1 MPESRLSIH
10 RLSTPCRVRCP
21 SRRQRGRIH
30 GGIWLLLALAVLIGA
45 GVYRARAA
53 RQAAVPVATP
63 AVPQLRL
70 APADVLQVQSGRLA
84 RSVDVSGGLRAVDSA
99 LVKAKVAAEL
109 KSLLVREGD
118 AVKAGQ
124 LLGQLDPAES
134 EMRLRQAE
142 QTAAAAKAQLDIA
155 RRQLE
160 NSRGLVSQG
169 FVSSTA
175 LESAVATEA
184 SASANWQ
191 AATAAVDLA
200 RKTLA
205 DTRLVAPI
213 SGQVSQRLA
222 QPGERVALDGRIL
235 EIVDV
240 RQLEL
245 EAALPSESAAG
256 LAVGQTA
263 QLMVDGV
270 AAPVTAQVQRINPAA
285 QSGSRAVLA
294 YLRLPATTPGLRAG
308 LFARGS
314 VLLDEREA
322 LSVPL
327 GAVRV
332 DRAEPYVIMIV
343 AGKEGPEAQW
353 QTVVTGVQGQVLR
366 DGRLQPVLE
375 IKSGVQ
381 AGDRLLSG
389 TAGAVAAGTRL
400 VLPGGSAVA
409 PAASAPA
416 STASR

>member
-1 MPESRLSIH
+1 MPQSRLNCSRPQRFQQG
-10 RLSTPCRVRCP
+10 RLHWSV
-21 SRRQRGRIH
+21 
-30 GGIWLLLALAVLIGA
+30 WLLVLLAALIAA

-53 RQAAVPVATP
+53 RQAALPAAAPAT
-63 AVPQLRL
+63 PQLRL
-70 APADVLQVQSGRLA
+70 AASDLLQVQSGRLA

-99 LVKAKVAAEL
+99 VVKAKVAAEL

-124 LLGQLDPAES
+124 LLGQLDPAEY

-155 RRQLE
+155 RRNLE

-184 SASANWQ
+184 SAAANWQ
-191 AATAAVDLA
+191 ASSAAVDLA
-200 RKTLA
+200 RKALA
-205 DTRLVAPI
+205 DTRLIAPI
-213 SGQVSQRLA
+213 GGQVSQRLA

-235 EIVDV
+235 EIVDL

-245 EAALPSESAAG
+245 EAAIPSEKAAG

-263 QLMVDGV
+263 QLTVDGL
-270 AAPVTAQVQRINPAA
+270 AEPVTALVQRINPAA

-294 YLRLPATTPGLRAG
+294 YLRLPASLPGLRAG

-314 VLLDEREA
+314 VLMDERET

-327 GAVRV
+327 SAVRV
-332 DRAEPYVIMIV
+332 DRSEPYVIKIV
-343 AGKEGPEAQW
+343 QGKEGPEAQW
-353 QTVVTGVQGQVLR
+353 QTVVLGVQGQVLR
-366 DGRLQPVLE
+366 HGRLQAAVEL
-375 IKSGVQ
+375 KSGVQ

-389 TAGAVAAGTRL
+389 TAGTVAAGTRL
-400 VLPGGSAVA
+400 VLPG
-409 PAASAPA
+409 SAPA
-416 STASR
+416 SAAASTASH

>member
-1 MPESRLSIH
+1 M
-10 RLSTPCRVRCP
+10 
-21 SRRQRGRIH
+21 
-30 GGIWLLLALAVLIGA
+30 
-45 GVYRARAA
+45 
-53 RQAAVPVATP
+53 PVATN

-70 APADVLQVQSGRLA
+70 APSDLLTVQGGPLA
-84 RSVDVSGGLRAVDSA
+84 RSVEVSGGLRAVDSA
-99 LVKAKVAAEL
+99 VVKAKVAAEL
-109 KSLLVREGD
+109 KSLTVREGD
-118 AVKAGQ
+118 AVKVGQ
-124 LLGQLDPAES
+124 LLGQLDPAEF

-175 LESAVATEA
+175 LESAVSTEA
-184 SASANWQ
+184 SAAANWQ
-191 AATAAVDLA
+191 AASAAVDLA
-200 RKTLA
+200 RKALA

-213 SGQVSQRLA
+213 NGQVSQRLA

-235 EIVDV
+235 EIVDL

-245 EAALPSESAAG
+245 EAAVPSEQAAG

-263 QLMVDGV
+263 QLNVDGID
-270 AAPVTAQVQRINPAA
+270 APVTAQVQRINPAA

-294 YLRLPATTPGLRAG
+294 YLRLPASAPGLRTG

-314 VLLDEREA
+314 VLMDTREA

-327 GAVRV
+327 SAVRV
-332 DRAEPYVIMIV
+332 DRSAPYVIRSV
-343 AGKEGPEAQW
+343 AGKEGPEAEW

-366 DGRLQPVLE
+366 DGRRQPVVE

-389 TAGAVAAGTRL
+389 TAGTVAAGTRL
-400 VLPGGSAVA
+400 VLP
-409 PAASAPA
+409 AAAGAPA
-416 STASR
+416 SASAASR

>member
-1 MPESRLSIH
+1 MTLSRLS
-10 RLSTPCRVRCP
+10 RSRPQ
-21 SRRQRGRIH
+21 RRQQGRLH
-30 GGIWLLLALAVLIGA
+30 WSVWLLLVLAVLIAA

-53 RQAAVPVATP
+53 RQAAVPVATN

-70 APADVLQVQSGRLA
+70 APTDVLTVQGGPLA
-84 RSVDVSGGLRAVDSA
+84 RAVEVSGGLRAVDSA

-109 KSLLVREGD
+109 KSLTVREGD

-124 LLGQLDPAES
+124 LLGQLDPAEF

-142 QTAAAAKAQLDIA
+142 QTAAAARAQLDIA

-175 LESAVATEA
+175 LESAVSTEA
-184 SASANWQ
+184 SAAANWQ

-200 RKTLA
+200 RKSLA

-222 QPGERVALDGRIL
+222 QPGERVALDGRIV
-235 EIVDV
+235 EIVDL

-245 EAALPSESAAG
+245 EAAVPSEKAAG

-263 QLMVDGV
+263 QLSVDGIEQ
-270 AAPVTAQVQRINPAA
+270 PVTAQVQRINPAA

-294 YLRLPATTPGLRAG
+294 YLRLPASQPGLRAG

-314 VLLDEREA
+314 VLMESREA

-327 GAVRV
+327 SAVRV
-332 DRAEPYVIMIV
+332 DRSEPYVIRVV
-343 AGKEGPEAQW
+343 AGKDGPEAQW

-366 DGRLQPVLE
+366 DGRPQPVVE

-389 TAGAVAAGTRL
+389 TAGTVAAGTRL
-400 VLPGGSAVA
+400 VLPGAA
-409 PAASAPA
+409 PASAASAV
-416 STASR
+416 SR

>member
-1 MPESRLSIH
+1 MTPSRLS
-10 RLSTPCRVRCP
+10 RSCP
-21 SRRQRGRIH
+21 HRRQQGRVH
-30 GGIWLLLALAVLIGA
+30 WSVWLLVLLAVLIAA

-53 RQAAVPVATP
+53 RQAAVPVATNS
-63 AVPQLRL
+63 VPQLRL
-70 APADVLQVQSGRLA
+70 APADVLAVQGGALA
-84 RSVDVSGGLRAVDSA
+84 RSVEVSGGLRAVDSA
-99 LVKAKVAAEL
+99 VVKAKVAAEL
-109 KSLLVREGD
+109 KSLAVREGD

-124 LLGQLDPAES
+124 LVGQLDPAEF

-175 LESAVATEA
+175 LESAVSTEA
-184 SASANWQ
+184 SAAANWQ

-200 RKTLA
+200 RKALA
-205 DTRLVAPI
+205 DTRLVAPL

-222 QPGERVALDGRIL
+222 QPGERVALDGRIV
-235 EIVDV
+235 EIVDL

-245 EAALPSESAAG
+245 EAAVPSEKAAG

-263 QLMVDGV
+263 QLSVDGIDR
-270 AAPVTAQVQRINPAA
+270 PVTAQVQRINPAA

-294 YLRLPATTPGLRAG
+294 YLRLPASQPGLRAG

-314 VLLDEREA
+314 VLMDTREA

-327 GAVRV
+327 SAVRV
-332 DRAEPYVIMIV
+332 DRSEPYVIRII

-366 DGRLQPVLE
+366 DGRLQPVVE
-375 IKSGVQ
+375 IKSGLQ

-389 TAGAVAAGTRL
+389 TAGTVAAGTRL
-400 VLPGGSAVA
+400 VLPAA
-409 PAASAPA
+409 AAAASPA
-416 STASR
+416 SPASR

>member
-1 MPESRLSIH
+1 MTPYRLS
-10 RLSTPCRVRCP
+10 RSCP
-21 SRRQRGRIH
+21 HRRQQGRVH
-30 GGIWLLLALAVLIGA
+30 WSVWLLVLLAVLIVA

-53 RQAAVPVATP
+53 RQAAVPVATN

-70 APADVLQVQSGRLA
+70 APSDVLAVQGGSLA
-84 RSVDVSGGLRAVDSA
+84 RSVEVSGGLRAVDSA
-99 LVKAKVAAEL
+99 VVKAKVAAEL
-109 KSLLVREGD
+109 KSLTVREGD

-124 LLGQLDPAES
+124 LLGQLDPAEF

-175 LESAVATEA
+175 LESAVSTEA
-184 SASANWQ
+184 SAAANWQ
-191 AATAAVDLA
+191 AASAAVDLA
-200 RKTLA
+200 RKALA
-205 DTRLVAPI
+205 DTRLIAPI

-235 EIVDV
+235 EIVDL

-245 EAALPSESAAG
+245 EAAVPSEKAAG

-263 QLMVDGV
+263 QLSVDGID
-270 AAPVTAQVQRINPAA
+270 APVTAQVQRINPAA

-294 YLRLPATTPGLRAG
+294 YLRLPASQPGLRAG

-314 VLLDEREA
+314 VLMDAREA

-327 GAVRV
+327 SAVRV
-332 DRAEPYVIMIV
+332 DRSEPYVIRIG
-343 AGKEGPEAQW
+343 AGKDGPEAQW

-366 DGRLQPVLE
+366 DGRLQPVVE
-375 IKSGVQ
+375 IRSGVQ

-389 TAGAVAAGTRL
+389 TAGTVVAGTRL
-400 VLPGGSAVA
+400 VLPAAAG
-409 PAASAPA
+409 ASAPA
-416 STASR
+416 SSASR

>member
-1 MPESRLSIH
+1 MTPYRLS
-10 RLSTPCRVRCP
+10 RSCP
-21 SRRQRGRIH
+21 HRRQQGRVH
-30 GGIWLLLALAVLIGA
+30 WSVWLLVLLAVLIAA

-53 RQAAVPVATP
+53 RQAAVPVATN

-70 APADVLQVQSGRLA
+70 APSDVLAVQGGSLA
-84 RSVDVSGGLRAVDSA
+84 RSVEVSGGLRAVDSA
-99 LVKAKVAAEL
+99 VVKAKVAAEL
-109 KSLLVREGD
+109 KSLTVREGD

-142 QTAAAAKAQLDIA
+142 QTAAAARAQLDIA

-175 LESAVATEA
+175 LESAVSTEA
-184 SASANWQ
+184 SAAANWQ
-191 AATAAVDLA
+191 AASAAVDLA
-200 RKTLA
+200 RKALA
-205 DTRLVAPI
+205 DTRLIAPI

-235 EIVDV
+235 EIVDL

-245 EAALPSESAAG
+245 EAAVPSEKAAG

-263 QLMVDGV
+263 QLSVDGID
-270 AAPVTAQVQRINPAA
+270 APVTAQVQRINPAA

-294 YLRLPATTPGLRAG
+294 YLRLPASQPGLRAG

-314 VLLDEREA
+314 VLMDAREA

-327 GAVRV
+327 SAVRV
-332 DRAEPYVIMIV
+332 DRSEPYVIRIG
-343 AGKEGPEAQW
+343 AGKDGPEAQW

-366 DGRLQPVLE
+366 DGRLQPVVE
-375 IKSGVQ
+375 IRSGVQ

-389 TAGAVAAGTRL
+389 TAGTVAAGTRL
-400 VLPGGSAVA
+400 VLPAAAG
-409 PAASAPA
+409 ASAPA
-416 STASR
+416 SSASR